1 MGVYSRDDLYTLW
14 MNFRGQSNELQMM
27 QDFGLCSK
35 DEAQKLIN
43 EFETRMEVET
53 LDGDHRGKEDRGA
66 VEYGKPTKPTKPKKT
81 AKAAPNP
88 KYQPFRERFHRAV
101 RFIGQRKAA
110 HRRNPEIVTPQ
121 NLMYDTFRDAQDTD
135 VVVNAI
141 MAGVNQIVRAIQD
154 SNVEVYVDGDG
165 TATQNRRNRMYG
177 KTLQYI

>member
-81 AKAAPNP
+81 AMMFHNGLCRQSTAGFLVLPRLRQLCIKAVQMVGPEVLQLDRADFGVDPL
-88 KYQPFRERFHRAV
+88 QHILVADSGFH
-101 RFIGQRKAA
+101 
-110 HRRNPEIVTPQ
+110 
-121 NLMYDTFRDAQDTD
+121 L
-135 VVVNAI
+135 
-141 MAGVNQIVRAIQD
+141 
-154 SNVEVYVDGDG
+154 
-165 TATQNRRNRMYG
+165 
-177 KTLQYI
+177 

>member
-66 VEYGKPTKPTKPKKT
+66 VEYGKPTKPKKATKT
-81 AKAAPNP
+81 APPPNQ
-88 KYQPFRERFHRAV
+88 KYQPFRDRFPELSALLDGAKPPTGGTPRTTLIDRKTAERIVKEA
-101 RFIGQRKAA
+101 QESA
-110 HRRNPEIVTPQ
+110 EI
-121 NLMYDTFRDAQDTD
+121 
-135 VVVNAI
+135 
-141 MAGVNQIVRAIQD
+141 
-154 SNVEVYVDGDG
+154 
-165 TATQNRRNRMYG
+165 
-177 KTLQYI
+177 K